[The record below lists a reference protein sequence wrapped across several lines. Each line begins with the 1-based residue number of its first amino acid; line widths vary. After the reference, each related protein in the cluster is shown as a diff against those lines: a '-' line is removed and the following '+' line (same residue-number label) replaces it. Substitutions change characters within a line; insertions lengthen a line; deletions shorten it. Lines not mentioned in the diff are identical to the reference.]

1 MNHELKPAVATPTA
15 EHHREP
21 LGIGEP
27 APRVSW
33 KTTAPAGWTQ
43 QAYQIEVTRTDGTH
57 RTDWVTSKDSVLV
70 DWPCDRPL
78 ASRERAAIRVRVRG
92 TDGTASDWSPA
103 LHLETGLL
111 EPADWTAYA
120 ISPQWQSLES
130 PDGDRRPPLLRKDF
144 HAGAE
149 VEQARLYV
157 TAHGLY
163 EIEINGRRVGDHT
176 LAPGWTSY
184 DHRLRY
190 QTHDVTDHLRAGDNT
205 IGAWLADGW
214 YRGRLGFHGGHSN
227 LYGDRLALLAQL
239 EIVHRDGTRT
249 IIGTDTS
256 WRAAHGPIVSSGLL
270 DGETHDARDERPGWS
285 SPGFDDG
292 DWSPVAVVPR
302 DPATLVAPTGPPV
315 RCTEEITPARVT
327 TLDGDRLLVDFG
339 QNLVGRVRI
348 TVTGPAGHTVVVRHA
363 EVLQDGELC
372 VRPLRDAT
380 STDRYILRGGDR
392 ETWEPR
398 FTIHGFRYAEITGWR
413 GGDPQ
418 RDIVARVHHTDMA
431 RTGWFECSDEQ
442 VNRLHENVVWS
453 LRGNFVDV
461 PTDCPQRDERL
472 GWTGDIQVFAPTAAF
487 LYDCHGMLASWLR
500 DVAVEQHDDGTVP
513 WYVPTIPGGPQWT
526 PARPGAGWGDVVT
539 LTPWALYQDSGD
551 TGLLAAQYDSARRW
565 VDLITELAG
574 PSGLWN
580 RGYQL
585 GDWLDPSAPPD
596 DPGAGRT
603 DRHLIATAYYAWST
617 AHLAR
622 MAEVLGHDDDRQH
635 YEQLAQRIRQAFINA
650 HVLASGLMTSDTQT
664 AYAIALQFD
673 LLPGQAARD
682 VAGRRLAELVA
693 AGDHT
698 IQTGFIGTPLVTPA
712 LSSTHHTD
720 TAYKLLLQQ
729 ECPSWLYALKHD
741 ATTIWERWDSM
752 LPDGTVNPGEMT
764 SFNHYALGAIAQW
777 LHTTV
782 AGLTAASPGYRDI
795 VFRPRPGGGITSAAA
810 AHESPYGRVAIR
822 WELHASG
829 IKVHTT
835 VPTGAKAQIDWPD
848 GGVTPLAPGTTT
860 TTWRPQRTTDRSTST
875 STSAAIPADLI

>member
-1 MNHELKPAVATPTA
+1 MTHEPTPAVAMPTA

-21 LGIGEP
+21 FGIGEP
-27 APRVSW
+27 TPRISW
-33 KTTAPAGWTQ
+33 RTTAPPGWTQ
-43 QAYQIEVTRTDGTH
+43 QAYQIEITRADGTH
-57 RTDWVTSKDSVLV
+57 RTDWVASADSVLV
-70 DWPCDRPL
+70 DWPFTRPL
-78 ASRERAAIRVRVRG
+78 ESREHAGIRVRVRG
-92 TDGTASDWSPA
+92 ADSTAGDWSPA
-103 LHLETGLL
+103 LRLETGLL
-111 EPADWTAYA
+111 EPADWTAHA
-120 ISPQWQSLES
+120 ISPRW
-130 PDGDRRPPLLRKDF
+130 PDTDRRPALLRREF
-144 HAGAE
+144 PVGAE
-149 VEQARLYV
+149 VERARLYV

-163 EIEINGRRVGDHT
+163 EIEINGRRVGDHA

-190 QTHDVTDHLRAGDNT
+190 QTHDVTEHLRAGGNT

-214 YRGRLGFHGGHSN
+214 YRGRLGFHGGHAN
-227 LYGDRLALLAQL
+227 LYGDRLALIAQL

-249 IIGTDTS
+249 TIGTDTS

-285 SPGFDDG
+285 SPGFDDSG
-292 DWSPVAVVPR
+292 WSPVDITTR
-302 DPATLVAPTGPPV
+302 DAATLIAPTGPPV

-327 TLDGDRLLVDFG
+327 TLDNDRLLLDFG
-339 QNLVGRVRI
+339 QNLVGRIRI
-348 TVTGPAGHTVVVRHA
+348 TVTGPAGHTVLIRHA

-372 VRPLRDAT
+372 VRPLREAI
-380 STDRYILRGGDR
+380 STDRYVLRGEGR

-398 FTIHGFRYAEITGWR
+398 FTLHGFRYAEITGWR
-413 GGDPQ
+413 GGDPHH
-418 RDIVARVHHTDMA
+418 DITARVHHTDMA
-431 RTGWFECSDEQ
+431 RTGWFECSNEQ

-453 LRGNFVDV
+453 LRGNFVDL

-565 VDLITELAG
+565 VDLITALAD

-580 RGYQL
+580 HGYQL
-585 GDWLDPSAPPD
+585 GDWLDPSAPPE

-603 DRHLIATAYYAWST
+603 DRHLIATAYYAWSARHT
-617 AHLAR
+617 AWIAG
-622 MAEVLGHDDDRQH
+622 VLGLDEDRQR
-635 YEQLAQRIRQAFINA
+635 YEKLAHRVRQAFLDA
-650 HVLASGLMTSDTQT
+650 YVLPSGLMTSDTQT
-664 AYAIALQFD
+664 AYAVALQFD
-673 LLPGQAARD
+673 LLPDPEARTI
-682 VAGRRLAELVA
+682 AGDRLAELVA
-693 AGDHT
+693 AGGHT
-698 IQTGFIGTPLVTPA
+698 IQTGFIGTPLVAPA
-712 LSSTHHTD
+712 LSATHHVD
-720 TAYKLLLQQ
+720 TAYTLLLQQ

-764 SFNHYALGAIAQW
+764 SFNHYALGAVAQW
-777 LHTTV
+777 LHSTV
-782 AGLTAASPGYRDI
+782 AGLTSGSPGYRDI
-795 VFRPRPGGGITSAAA
+795 VFRPRPGGGISWAGA
-810 AHESPYGRVAIR
+810 AHESPYGHVAIR

-829 IKVHTT
+829 VEVRTT
-835 VPTGAKAQIDWPD
+835 VPTGTTARIEWPD
-848 GGVTPLAPGTTT
+848 GGVTTLATGTT
-860 TTWRPQRTTDRSTST
+860 TTWRPERPTGQPTS
-875 STSAAIPADLI
+875 PGGHR

>member
-1 MNHELKPAVATPTA
+1 MTHEPTPAVAMPTA

-21 LGIGEP
+21 FGIGEP
-27 APRVSW
+27 RPRISW
-33 KTTAPAGWTQ
+33 RTTAPPGWTQ
-43 QAYQIEVTRTDGTH
+43 QAYQLEITRADGTH
-57 RTDWVTSKDSVLV
+57 RTDWVASADSVLV
-70 DWPCDRPL
+70 DWPLTRPL
-78 ASRERAAIRVRVRG
+78 ESREHADIRVRVRG
-92 TDGTASDWSPA
+92 ADSTAGVWSPA
-103 LHLETGLL
+103 LRLESGLL
-111 EPADWTAYA
+111 EPTDWTACA
-120 ISPQWQSLES
+120 ISPRW
-130 PDGDRRPPLLRKDF
+130 PDAERRPPLLRKEF
-144 HAGAE
+144 PVGAE
-149 VEQARLYV
+149 VESARLYV

-163 EIEINGRRVGDHT
+163 EIEVNGRRVGDHA

-190 QTHDVTDHLRAGDNT
+190 QTHDVTEHLRAGDNA

-214 YRGRLGFHGGHSN
+214 YRGRLGFGGGHSN
-227 LYGDRLALLAQL
+227 LYGDRLALIAQL
-239 EIVHRDGTRT
+239 EVVHRDGTVT
-249 IIGTDTS
+249 TIGTDTS

-270 DGETHDARDERPGWS
+270 DGETYDARDERPGWS
-285 SPGFDDG
+285 SPGFDDSS
-292 DWSPVAVVPR
+292 WSPVDIVPR

-315 RCTEEITPARVT
+315 RCTEEITPVRVT
-327 TLDGDRLLVDFG
+327 ALDADRLLVDFG

-348 TVTGPAGHTVVVRHA
+348 TVAGPAGHTVVIRHA
-363 EVLQDGELC
+363 EVLQGGELC
-372 VRPLRDAT
+372 VRPLRDAI
-380 STDRYILRGGDR
+380 STDRYVLRGEGR

-398 FTIHGFRYAEITGWR
+398 FTLHGFRYAEITGWR
-413 GGDPQ
+413 GGDPHH
-418 RDIVARVHHTDMA
+418 DITARVHHTDMA
-431 RTGWFECSDEQ
+431 RTGWFECSNEQ

-453 LRGNFVDV
+453 LRGNFVDL

-500 DVAVEQHDDGTVP
+500 DVAVEQHADGTVP

-539 LTPWALYQDSGD
+539 LTPWALYRDSRD

-565 VDLITELAG
+565 VDLITERAD

-580 RGYQL
+580 RDYQL
-585 GDWLDPSAPPD
+585 GDWLDPSAPPE

-603 DRHLIATAYYAWST
+603 DRHLIATAYYAWSARHT
-617 AHLAR
+617 AWIAG
-622 MAEVLGHDDDRQH
+622 VLGLDEDRQR
-635 YEQLAQRIRQAFINA
+635 YEKLAHRVRQAFLDA
-650 HVLASGLMTSDTQT
+650 YVLPSGLMTSDTQT
-664 AYAIALQFD
+664 AYAVALQFD
-673 LLPGQAARD
+673 LLPDPEARTI
-682 VAGRRLAELVA
+682 AGDRLTELVA
-693 AGDHT
+693 AGGHT
-698 IQTGFIGTPLVTPA
+698 IQTGFIGTPLVAPA
-712 LSSTHHTD
+712 LSATHHVD
-720 TAYKLLLQQ
+720 TAYSLLLQQ

-795 VFRPRPGGGITSAAA
+795 VFRPQPGGGITWAGA

-829 IKVHTT
+829 VEARTT
-835 VPTGAKAQIDWPD
+835 VPTGTTARIEWPD
-848 GGVTPLAPGTTT
+848 GGVTTLPTGTT
-860 TTWRPQRTTDRSTST
+860 TTWRPKRPTGRPT
-875 STSAAIPADLI
+875 

>member
-1 MNHELKPAVATPTA
+1 MTHEPIPTVATPTA
-15 EHHREP
+15 EHHRKP
-21 LGIGEP
+21 FGIGEP
-27 APRVSW
+27 TPRISW
-33 KTTAPAGWTQ
+33 KTAAPPGWTQ
-43 QAYQIEVTRTDGTH
+43 QAYQIEITRTDAVH
-57 RTDWVTSKDSVLV
+57 CTDWVASENSVLV
-70 DWPCDRPL
+70 DWPHRPL
-78 ASRERAAIRVRVRG
+78 ASRERSEIRVRVRG
-92 TDGTASDWSPA
+92 ADGTVSDWSRA
-103 LHLETGLL
+103 LQLETGLL
-111 EPADWTAYA
+111 QPTDWTAHA
-120 ISPQWQSLES
+120 ISPQWPEQ
-130 PDGDRRPPLLRKDF
+130 PDGERRPPLLRKDF
-144 HAGAE
+144 QAGAE
-149 VEQARLYV
+149 VERARLYV

-163 EIEINGRRVGDHT
+163 EIEINGRQVADHA

-190 QTHDVTDHLRAGDNT
+190 QTHDVTEHLRAGDNT

-227 LYGDRLALLAQL
+227 LYGDRIAFIAQL

-249 IIGTDTS
+249 TIGTDTS

-270 DGETHDARDERPGWS
+270 DGETYDARDERPGWS
-285 SPGFDDG
+285 SPGFDDSG
-292 DWSPVAVVPR
+292 WSPVATVTR

-315 RCTEEITPARVT
+315 RCTEEITPTRVT
-327 TLDGDRLLVDFG
+327 TLDADRLLVDFG
-339 QNLVGRVRI
+339 QNLVGRVQI
-348 TVTGPAGHTVVVRHA
+348 TVTGPAGHTVMIRHA
-363 EVLQDGELC
+363 EVLQGGELC
-372 VRPLRDAT
+372 VRPLREAI
-380 STDRYILRGGDR
+380 STDRYVLRGEGR

-413 GGDPQ
+413 GSDPH

-431 RTGWFECSDEQ
+431 RTGWFECSNEQ
-442 VNRLHENVVWS
+442 VNRLHQNVVWS
-453 LRGNFVDV
+453 LRGNFVDL

-526 PARPGAGWGDVVT
+526 PARPGAGWGDVVA

-565 VDLITELAG
+565 VDLITELAD

-580 RGYQL
+580 GGYQL
-585 GDWLDPSAPPD
+585 GDWLDPSAPPE

-603 DRHLIATAYYAWST
+603 DRHLIATAYYAWSARHT
-617 AHLAR
+617 AWIAD
-622 MAEVLGHDDDRQH
+622 VLGREGDRRT
-635 YEQLAQRIRQAFINA
+635 YEELAQRVRQAFIDA
-650 HVLASGLMTSDTQT
+650 YVLPSGLMTSDTQT
-664 AYAIALQFD
+664 AYAVALQFD
-673 LLPGQAARD
+673 LLPDPAARTT
-682 VAGRRLAELVA
+682 AGHRLAELVA
-693 AGDHT
+693 AGGHT

-712 LSSTHHTD
+712 LSATHHVG
-720 TAYKLLLQQ
+720 TAYTLLLQQ
-729 ECPSWLYALKHD
+729 DCPSWLYALKHD

-764 SFNHYALGAIAQW
+764 SFNHYALGAVAQW

-795 VFRPRPGGGITSAAA
+795 VFRPRPGGGITWAGA

-835 VPTGAKAQIDWPD
+835 VPTGTRARIEWPD
-848 GGVTPLAPGTTT
+848 GGVTTLATGTTT
-860 TTWRPQRTTDRSTST
+860 TRRLQRHTEQPTSRT
-875 STSAAIPADLI
+875 RHD